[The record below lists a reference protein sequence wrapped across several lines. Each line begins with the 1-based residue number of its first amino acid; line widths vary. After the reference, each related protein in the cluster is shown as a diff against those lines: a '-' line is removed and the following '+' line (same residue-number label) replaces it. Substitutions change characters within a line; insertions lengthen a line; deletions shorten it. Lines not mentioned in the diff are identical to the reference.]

1 MLQLSTVA
9 VCVKTMLTTGWVM
22 GVEGGFESGNCISTV
37 GVFGGEIEQSSSR
50 FRGDLG
56 EASDRRVCAPI
67 QLGKSKR
74 TSLKQTTATLGSRFK
89 DTTQS

>member
-1 MLQLSTVA
+1 
-9 VCVKTMLTTGWVM
+9 M

-37 GVFGGEIEQSSSR
+37 GVFGGEQSSSR

>member
-1 MLQLSTVA
+1 VLQLSTVA

-37 GVFGGEIEQSSSR
+37 GVFGGGFEQSSSR